1 MLNDVIKYTVQI
13 NTCPYYSLS
22 ALFQVQAFLN
32 NTLVEPEEKIVAT
45 DIMLK
50 EKSENEKRKKSMTK
64 TIMWLKENMD
74 N

>member
-1 MLNDVIKYTVQI
+1 M

-32 NTLVEPEEKIVAT
+32 NTLEPEEKIEAT
-45 DIMLK
+45 EIMLK
-50 EKSENEKRKKSMTK
+50 EKSENEKIKKILSRTV
-64 TIMWLKENMD
+64 MWLKENMD